1 MNDSTERDY
10 KRYCER
16 YARDYHCTVEEAGK
30 TAICAAYRKYLEE
43 RECTGIYKSKKGLM
57 NQE

>member
-1 MNDSTERDY
+1 MNDSAEHDY

-30 TAICAAYRKYLEE
+30 TAICAAYKEYLEE
-43 RECTGIYKSKKGLM
+43 CERTRLHKKEGT
-57 NQE
+57 